1 LAELGQ
7 LLAQLEQ
14 LGQLGQLAE
23 LAQLVGAQVSAPPRM
38 PISLLVI
45 QPTPFCNLDCS
56 YCYLPNRSDR
66 SRMSPA
72 TLEATIAGVFESG
85 LAGGELSI
93 VWHAGEPLAL
103 PCRYYRD
110 AFALVERIRPARTA
124 VRHHFQTN
132 ATLIDDEWCDLIAAH
147 EVRIGV
153 SLDGPAW
160 LHDRC
165 RKTRSGHGTHA
176 RVMRGVAKLRERG
189 IPFHAICV
197 LTSESLRHPD
207 EVFEFFRD
215 AGIGQVGFNIEELEA
230 AHGTTSLSGAEA
242 ETEFKRFL
250 GRLLERVRA
259 EPAAMRVR
267 EFDTVLAALADP
279 GFGVHDGNCQTE
291 PGGIVSV
298 AVDGQVSTFSPELLG
313 MRDPRLGEFAFGNVR
328 ASGLGDILRGERLR
342 RVAAEIAAGVAACKA
357 SCRYFAFCRGGAPV
371 NKLSEKGSF
380 STTETVF
387 CRLTQKAVV
396 ECVLGALERDLA
408 PSPGKA
414 GGAAWYDLPVH
425 HAPRPP
431 GAADAAPEGR
441 SRDRPPAL
449 LAGNRRDRQP
459 AAVQP

>member
-1 LAELGQ
+1 
-7 LLAQLEQ
+7 
-14 LGQLGQLAE
+14 
-23 LAQLVGAQVSAPPRM
+23 
-38 PISLLVI
+38 
-45 QPTPFCNLDCS
+45 
-56 YCYLPNRSDR
+56 
-66 SRMSPA
+66 
-72 TLEATIAGVFESG
+72 
-85 LAGGELSI
+85 
-93 VWHAGEPLAL
+93 
-103 PCRYYRD
+103 
-110 AFALVERIRPARTA
+110 
-124 VRHHFQTN
+124 
-132 ATLIDDEWCDLIAAH
+132 
-147 EVRIGV
+147 
-153 SLDGPAW
+153 
-160 LHDRC
+160 
-165 RKTRSGHGTHA
+165 
-176 RVMRGVAKLRERG
+176 
-189 IPFHAICV
+189 
-197 LTSESLRHPD
+197 
-207 EVFEFFRD
+207 
-215 AGIGQVGFNIEELEA
+215 VGFNIEELEA

-371 NKLSEKGSF
+371 NKLSETGSF